1 MNDMLVLSIEI
12 ALTLVLLWLG
22 KWLQDVLTTF
32 DDDHELFSNDN
43 PSLGIAKA
51 GYYLAIAI
59 ALKSLFMGEG
69 NGGLDEIRNFFIY
82 GCLTL
87 LLLNISTFITDRYIM
102 CDLTLYDEI
111 CKERNDGVSW
121 SLLGCYLG
129 SAFILQGAM
138 SGDDVGL
145 LQSCIEVI
153 LYFSLGQAM
162 LLLANFLFCKNH
174 SMHRQSIGTGNA
186 AAGISFGGYMTATGF
201 CIGTMSK
208 GNLHLNLSDVS
219 YFVATSI
226 SAVII
231 LMALRTF
238 IFNHLFAGGTSLTR
252 EVYEDRNSAA
262 GWIVALGS
270 IGVAQL
276 FAQLLTA

>member
-1 MNDMLVLSIEI
+1 MNEMLVLGAET
-12 ALTLVLLWLG
+12 ALTLVLIWLG

-43 PSLGIAKA
+43 PSLGVAKA
-51 GYYLAIAI
+51 GYYLAIAV

-69 NGGLDEIRNFFIY
+69 SGGLEEIRNFFIY

-87 LLLNISTFITDRYIM
+87 LLLNISTYITDRFIM
-102 CDLTLYDEI
+102 SHLTLYDEI

-129 SAFILQGAM
+129 AAFILQGAM

-153 LYFSLGQAM
+153 LYFTLGQAM
-162 LLLANFLFCKNH
+162 LLLANFFFCKLCPQ
-174 SMHRQSIGTGNA
+174 HRKAIDSGNA
-186 AAGISFGGYMTATGF
+186 AAGISFGGFMTATGL

-208 GNLHLNLSDVS
+208 GNLHLNVSDVS
-219 YFVATSI
+219 YFVSTSI
-226 SAVII
+226 SATVILI
-231 LMALRTF
+231 ALRHF
-238 IFNHLFAGGTSLTR
+238 LFNHLFAGGTSLNR
-252 EVYEDRNSAA
+252 EIYEDRNSAA

-276 FAQLLTA
+276 FAPLLIA